1 MCFFNFFFIKVWV
14 HCFVDFF
21 VDILVLSVDVK
32 MANADGSS
40 DADFDNK
47 LDDLWNEGK
56 QDWTMIAK
64 VFPITQG
71 LGQ

>member
-1 MCFFNFFFIKVWV
+1 M
-14 HCFVDFF
+14 
-21 VDILVLSVDVK
+21 DILVLSVDVK

>member
-1 MCFFNFFFIKVWV
+1 M

-47 LDDLWNEGK
+47 RDDLWNEGK
-56 QDWTMIAK
+56 QDWTMITK